1 MAADAPQTT
10 RPPLRGTGAHRPAAP
25 DAAHASPAAALPAVT
40 PDQVMAALRDVADP
54 EWPVSIVDMGLVY
67 RAVVDGGVVSLT
79 LTFTS
84 TGCPCMEMI
93 RDDIRERLLRLPGVR
108 DVRVTVSWDPPWT
121 KDRLSEAARRQLRR
135 WGVAV

>member
-1 MAADAPQTT
+1 MLTAEHV
-10 RPPLRGTGAHRPAAP
+10 LK
-25 DAAHASPAAALPAVT
+25 
-40 PDQVMAALRDVADP
+40 ALRDVADP

-67 RAVVDGGVVSLT
+67 GVAVEGGVVSLT

-93 RDDIRERLLRLPGVR
+93 RDDVSARLRRLSGVE
-108 DVRVTVSWDPPWT
+108 DVRITVSWDPPWT
-121 KDRLSEAARRQLRR
+121 KDRLSEAARQQFRA

>member
-1 MAADAPQTT
+1 MLTAE
-10 RPPLRGTGAHRPAAP
+10 RVL
-25 DAAHASPAAALPAVT
+25 
-40 PDQVMAALRDVADP
+40 AALRDVADP

-67 RAVVDGGVVSLT
+67 GVAVEGGVVSLT

-93 RDDIRERLLRLPGVR
+93 RDDVRARLRRLSGVE
-108 DVRVTVSWDPPWT
+108 DVRITVSWDPPWT
-121 KDRLSEAARRQLRR
+121 KDRLSEAARRQFRA